1 MQVTIPAAQLA
12 RSGGHGPAPRDD
24 AAWIDAGTLVSPLS
38 ARLLAGCAPGW
49 DRLFADPQT
58 GEVVASDRYRPSA
71 QQRRELVGR
80 DTTCRFPGCAT
91 LARRAD
97 IDHTRDWAR
106 GGETEVD
113 NLAVLCEAHHRMKHV
128 SGWSAVQRPG
138 GVIAWTSPAG
148 HETEAAP
155 HGAAF
160 RASTRGASGL
170 RPQRSGGAR
179 RPAAQD
185 RRTTSAAPSG
195 SIRKTSAPNTPP
207 SICSRPTISVS
218 SRSPT
223 RSHAATSRIRPPTGG
238 ATGEARPQS
247 SATTSTLKP
256 VVLSSQQA

>member
-80 DTTCRFPGCAT
+80 DMTCRFPGCAT

-106 GGETEVD
+106 GGATEVD

-128 SGWSAVQRPG
+128 SGWSAVQRHG

-160 RASTRGASGL
+160 RASMRGASGPAAPAL
-170 RPQRSGGAR
+170 GWSAPPGGS
-179 RPAAQD
+179 RPAHD
-185 RRTTSAAPSG
+185 ERRAEWLDQEDERSEYAAEHLLTPDDLRELAFADALARG
-195 SIRKTSAPNTPP
+195 DIPDPNPDWW
-207 SICSRPTISVS
+207 RD
-218 SRSPT
+218 
-223 RSHAATSRIRPPTGG
+223 
-238 ATGEARPQS
+238 E
-247 SATTSTLKP
+247 
-256 VVLSSQQA
+256 